1 MRHVSAVQSL
11 LATLRDLLS
20 QGVLAGAD
28 EGGAFKAPDG
38 HQARSSRCLVQPQY
52 VRARYVRAR
61 VLVKSEIG
69 GEEEWV
75 IEMIE
80 SHVG

>member
-1 MRHVSAVQSL
+1 VRHVSGVQSL

-52 VRARYVRAR
+52 VRAR
-61 VLVKSEIG
+61 VLVKNEIG

-80 SHVG
+80 GHVG